1 MASDLNR
8 VVLVGRLT
16 RDPELKS
23 VGSGSTLCKFGIANN
38 RSYTTGG
45 DKRDEVNFF
54 NCTAWGKQAEILGQY
69 ARKGKQLA
77 IEGRLQY
84 RSWDGADGKKQS
96 AVDIIVENFQFLG
109 SRDDGGGSGSRGS
122 NSGSG
127 EYPQPSPADSYGSGD
142 FPDDDIPF

>member
-84 RSWDGADGKKQS
+84 RSWDGSDGKKQS

-127 EYPQPSPADSYGSGD
+127 DYPQPSPADSYGSGD